1 MKIFNKV
8 DLQELKDKTTLE
20 SLEKNNAILL
30 KDSAIKEIKIEVM
43 EMDIADIMFEI
54 ADILKGEI

>member
-1 MKIFNKV
+1 MKIFNQV
-8 DLQELKDKTTLE
+8 DLQKLKDKTTLE
-20 SLEKNNAILL
+20 TLEKSNAILL
-30 KDSAIKEIKIEVM
+30 KDSAIKDIKIEIM